1 METFDPYRKWLGI
14 PPQELPP
21 NHYRLLGVGLFES
34 DGDVISNA
42 ADRQMVHVRSFQ
54 FGEHSELSQRIL
66 NELAA
71 ARLCLLDSQRKAEY
85 DEQLR
90 RHPPARRPIPPPPQV
105 PSPPQLPSASS
116 APPPQPPPANS
127 APPVSAPPVPPPPA
141 VPKVA
146 SGRRHLFRAI
156 RPRSRSARR
165 KNSSWWVSLIALAI
179 AFFSLALLARA
190 LNDPQPQPPRKPG
203 VSTGG
208 RNANGSSPR
217 RTSQPKSRKIKT
229 DGKRESRAKSE
240 R

>member
-21 NHYRLLGVGLFES
+21 HHYRLLGVGLFES
-34 DGDVISNA
+34 DSDVISNA

-71 ARLCLLDSQRKAEY
+71 ARLCLLDPQKKAEY
-85 DEQLR
+85 DGQLR
-90 RHPPARRPIPPPPQV
+90 RHPPDRKPIPPPPQI
-105 PSPPQLPSASS
+105 PS
-116 APPPQPPPANS
+116 PPQPPPANPAS
-127 APPVSAPPVPPPPA
+127 PVSAPPVPPPPA

-146 SGRRHLFRAI
+146 RGRRNLFRAI
-156 RPRSRSARR
+156 RSRSRSARR
-165 KNSSWWVSLIALAI
+165 KNSSWWVSLIALAV
-179 AFFSLALLARA
+179 AFFSLALLAWA
-190 LNDPQPQPPRKPG
+190 LNDPKPQPPRKPG

-217 RTSQPKSRKIKT
+217 RTSQPKSRKIRT